1 MADYAGKRLDCE
13 VRLEALTPRHI
24 IFDGTMASSLNVN
37 SGQAE
42 SHRVSVL
49 CLAEGTFAFR
59 AVAVEASG
67 SGAGK
72 VWASEVLRVPII

>member
-1 MADYAGKRLDCE
+1 MADYVGKRLDCE

-24 IFDGTMASSLNVN
+24 IFDGTIASSFSVD

-42 SHRVSVL
+42 SHQVSAL

-59 AVAVEASG
+59 AVVTESSG
-67 SGAGK
+67 GEGRL
-72 VWASEVLRVPII
+72 WTSEILRVQII